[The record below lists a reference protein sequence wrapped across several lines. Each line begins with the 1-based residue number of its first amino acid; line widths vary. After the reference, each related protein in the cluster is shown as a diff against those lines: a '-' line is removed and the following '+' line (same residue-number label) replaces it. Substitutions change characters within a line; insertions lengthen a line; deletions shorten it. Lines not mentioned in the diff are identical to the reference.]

1 MPPIPK
7 ETRER
12 ELYRLFEV
20 GLVLKGIDGAVEI
33 ILGILLLFT
42 NVTDIVQ
49 AFVANELIEDPDD
62 FFARHAQHLMNV
74 TPHAQFIGALYL
86 LSHGLAKTFLSA
98 GILRGKLW
106 AYPAGAAFFSI
117 FAVYEIIRAIGT
129 HSLLLFAAFCF
140 DALVIALIVY
150 EYRRITR
157 RGNRG

>member
-1 MPPIPK
+1 MPPIK
-7 ETRER
+7 QTSER
-12 ELYRLFEV
+12 EIYRLFEI

-33 ILGILLLFT
+33 VLGILLLFT

-86 LSHGLAKTFLSA
+86 LSHGLAKAFLSA
-98 GILRGKLW
+98 GILRGKVW

-117 FAVYEIIRAIGT
+117 FALYEIIRAVGT

-140 DALVIALIVY
+140 DALVIALIVH
-150 EYRRITR
+150 EYRRISAEGVR
-157 RGNRG
+157 S